1 MGRKYFKDVRE
12 GDTLYCISMSESML
26 DEDGDSCL
34 QRFIVK
40 STEGNAYGT
49 VMITGK
55 MEDGGIKTFS
65 PRSESTSHVI
75 KERENDEIN
84 LSFIVYASTKEEAVE
99 EATRLIYEKKRILSI
114 IRNRISECE
123 TGLLFAEASLDAV
136 DIDEEPSLEEF
147 ASMALC

>member
-12 GDTLYCISMSESML
+12 GDTLYRISMSESML
-26 DEDGDSCL
+26 DEDGDSGL

-55 MEDGGIKTFS
+55 MEDGGISTFS

-123 TGLLFAEASLDAV
+123 TGLLLAEASLDAV